1 MGLILRQGLKSIMDS
16 FVNIVQASLQSKI
29 VRPSSPEC
37 WDYRGIHPIPGS
49 EVAFISQAGA
59 KGLRNAT

>member
-1 MGLILRQGLKSIMDS
+1 MGLILRQGLKSINGLIS
-16 FVNIVQASLQSKI
+16 KIAQAGLQSK
-29 VRPSSPEC
+29 VVLPSSPEF

-49 EVAFISQAGA
+49 GVVFISQVGA